1 MTTDATKGRGD
12 LARFLRYRVTVNS
25 TVSPSFAD
33 VPAQADASVAPT
45 RRQGRREVAD
55 PSPEENHPG
64 LSWLVRL
71 RWGAIF
77 GQLVAIGL
85 ARVVLAVD
93 LPYLALVAVVVVT
106 ALTNGLLQ
114 VMRPTHERTWHLA
127 LVLGLDILLLTTLL
141 ALSGGASNPFT
152 VFFLVH
158 VALAALLLES
168 WIAWGLVLV
177 SVGAFGLLFLA
188 PAGLVTLHVHGGSAH
203 LVGMWVA
210 YALAAAFV
218 AHFVGKVS
226 RGLRDRDQRLAR
238 VTRLAQQ
245 NERLATLS
253 SFSANA
259 AHELGSPLATIG
271 LAAKE
276 LALAIRRA
284 EPTDSLLTDAELV
297 CHEVARC
304 RDILAD
310 LSARAGESMGEMPVT
325 TTPEKVLDEVQRA
338 ASPRLLGHL
347 HVTFAGGAA
356 QTEIVAPVRTL
367 AQMLHNLVRNAFEA
381 QEEHGSEVPV
391 ELHVTSGARVCFH
404 VLDRGPGF
412 SEEIR
417 ARLGEP
423 FVTTK
428 SSQGGLGLGI
438 YLARAYAERTGGDV
452 LFHAREGGGSD
463 VELCLARDAIRGG
476 HDRAA

>member
-1 MTTDATKGRGD
+1 
-12 LARFLRYRVTVNS
+12 LLS
-25 TVSPSFAD
+25 TVRTSFAAHS
-33 VPAQADASVAPT
+33 VSPGAPATSALPSPAADAN
-45 RRQGRREVAD
+45 RE
-55 PSPEENHPG
+55 EQPG

-71 RWGAIF
+71 RWGAVL
-77 GQLVAIGL
+77 GQLLAIGL
-85 ARVVLAVD
+85 VRALLAVE
-93 LPYLALVAVVVVT
+93 LPYLALIGVIVLT
-106 ALTNGLLQ
+106 ALTNGVLSAL
-114 VMRPTHERTWHLA
+114 RPQRERSWHLA
-127 LVLGLDILLLTTLL
+127 FVLGLDILLLTSLL

-168 WIAWGLVLV
+168 WLAWGLVVLT
-177 SVGAFGLLFLA
+177 VGAFGLLFLA
-188 PAGLVTLHVHGGSAH
+188 PAGPMTLHMHGGSAH
-203 LVGMWVA
+203 VVGMWIS

-226 RGLRDRDQRLAR
+226 RALRDRDQRLAR

-284 EPTDSLLTDAELV
+284 ERDDGLLHDAELV
-297 CHEVARC
+297 CREVARC

-310 LSARAGESMGEMPVT
+310 LSARAGESIGEMPVRT
-325 TTPEKVLDEVQRA
+325 SLRELMDEVRRT
-338 ASPRLLGHL
+338 ASPHVRGHL
-347 HVTFAGGAA
+347 HVTFGGDAERA
-356 QTEIVAPVRTL
+356 EIVAPPRTL

-381 QEEHGSEVPV
+381 QEEHARDIPV
-391 ELHVTSGARVCFH
+391 ELHVTSGDRICFH
-404 VLDRGPGF
+404 VCDRGPGIPA
-412 SEEIR
+412 EVR

-428 SSQGGLGLGI
+428 GASGGLGLGI
-438 YLARAYAERTGGDV
+438 YLARSYAERTGGHV
-452 LFHAREGGGSD
+452 LFHAREGGGAD
-463 VELCLARDAIRGG
+463 VELCLPRDVIEGTRDVVA
-476 HDRAA
+476 